1 MQSAILSVS
10 KAVSLTSSGKTT
22 NEAIIGVG
30 SITVVQMSEE
40 QLEQPYFNK
49 VNCRFN
55 WEFLK

>member
-55 WEFLK
+55 